1 MTAYDKHTCWGGRP
15 VARIQIVS
23 VRRESLN
30 ELYAS
35 PRYARAELKR
45 ESDLWRDVNEFIALF
60 SKAKHGDPYRVE
72 FRLVERLI

>member
-1 MTAYDKHTCWGGRP
+1 MADTQRCLKLHETPAQC
-15 VARIQIVS
+15 Q
-23 VRRESLN
+23 RESPN
-30 ELYAS
+30 KLYAS

-45 ESDLWRDVNEFIALF
+45 EGDLWRDLDEFIALF